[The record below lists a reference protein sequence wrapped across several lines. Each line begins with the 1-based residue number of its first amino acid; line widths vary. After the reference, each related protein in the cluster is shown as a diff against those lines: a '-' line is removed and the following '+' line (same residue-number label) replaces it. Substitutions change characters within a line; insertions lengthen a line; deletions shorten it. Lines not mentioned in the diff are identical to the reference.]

1 MNISEENF
9 IVNLGIHIRQLR
21 EKKGL
26 SQQGL
31 ADDCGITKSQ
41 ISRIEVATINTT
53 VKTLVKIANALD
65 VEPKELLDF
74 STKE

>member
-41 ISRIEVATINTT
+41 ISRIEVAAINTT

-65 VEPKELLDF
+65 VEPKELLNF
-74 STKE
+74 PLK

>member
-65 VEPKELLDF
+65 VEPKQLLDF
-74 STKE
+74 PLK

>member
-1 MNISEENF
+1 MNISEETF
-9 IVNLGIHIRQLR
+9 IINLGIHIRQLR

-31 ADDCGITKSQ
+31 ADDCNISKSQ
-41 ISRIEVATINTT
+41 IARIEVAKINTG
-53 VKTLVKIANALD
+53 VKTLIKIANALD

-74 STKE
+74 NIK